1 MLCFSYLG
9 SVGEVLAVDVLAD
22 EPPQRLDVVH
32 RRPQRVHL
40 ARLKGRQKCYVR
52 EVTSHVKKGSVLS
65 VLTAYLVL
73 QVRDVVAQRGEA
85 AVDLLHPVPLPGI
98 PARHRGSLQ
107 RQNQNGR

>member
-1 MLCFSYLG
+1 M
-9 SVGEVLAVDVLAD
+9 
-22 EPPQRLDVVH
+22 
-32 RRPQRVHL
+32 
-40 ARLKGRQKCYVR
+40 
-52 EVTSHVKKGSVLS
+52 KKDSVLS

-107 RQNQNGR
+107 RQKQNGKPHNHQS